1 MAPDRG
7 SFFSGR
13 GLVLMM
19 GSTWWFYIAL
29 YYSWSS
35 HSFSFPVWQGGT
47 YGQIWCRSSIPEYSS
62 ASFGP
67 ISFGY
72 AMVGSLFCWFGS
84 PLWAPVSALYFQ
96 FSRRP
101 GGVNSNG
108 IPYLSHYLDDFITAG
123 PPDSPQCVHNL
134 NTALA
139 VCGRLGFPLHPDKYV
154 GPAPVLTILGIELH
168 SINQVARLPADKT
181 LGLTRIDC
189 LLATL
194 EMVQL
199 TGAQVTYWPLA
210 SCSKSS
216 LAWQDLSA
224 SHDWPF
230 VLFSEKG
237 SSYPP

>member
-1 MAPDRG
+1 
-7 SFFSGR
+7 
-13 GLVLMM
+13 
-19 GSTWWFYIAL
+19 
-29 YYSWSS
+29 
-35 HSFSFPVWQGGT
+35 
-47 YGQIWCRSSIPEYSS
+47 
-62 ASFGP
+62 
-67 ISFGY
+67 
-72 AMVGSLFCWFGS
+72 
-84 PLWAPVSALYFQ
+84 
-96 FSRRP
+96 
-101 GGVNSNG
+101 
-108 IPYLSHYLDDFITAG
+108 
-123 PPDSPQCVHNL
+123 VHNL

-224 SHDWPF
+224 SHD
-230 VLFSEKG
+230 
-237 SSYPP
+237 